1 MPFVGKPVN
10 RYPVHALQGIKLL
23 WLQLLMQF
31 PDDAALE
38 GGKDCLGKP
47 CFPGNA
53 MSGGLDGF
61 SCPVKG
67 AGNALGW

>member
-23 WLQLLMQF
+23 WLRLLMQF

-47 CFPGNA
+47 YRPGNA
-53 MSGGLDGF
+53 MGGG
-61 SCPVKG
+61 
-67 AGNALGW
+67 